1 MATECSILASVLPS
15 FLPSLAV
22 SVWLFRQGQ
31 LMVIIYEPWS
41 RPITSDGKSLLAST
55 EWGWV
60 CSVNSGTTVPRLLA
74 LHFDQ
79 LTKTL

>member
-1 MATECSILASVLPS
+1 MFNPS
-15 FLPSLAV
+15 FLPSWAVTV
-22 SVWLFRQGQ
+22 SVWPFRQGQ
-31 LMVIIYEPWS
+31 LMVIIYETWS

-74 LHFDQ
+74 F
-79 LTKTL
+79 TF